1 MTVEM
6 ICVGT
11 ELLLGNIV
19 NTNAAFLAE
28 KCAQIGLSC
37 YYQTVVGDNRERLL
51 ETVQTALGR
60 SDIILLSG
68 GLGPTGDDLTKEAVA
83 QALGLKL
90 VEDVASRELIAAF
103 FKMRGSIPTENNWKQ
118 ALIPEGAKAIKNN
131 NGTAPG
137 VSVTVDDKHI
147 ILLPGPPGE
156 LQPMFLDSVLPYLRT
171 LDKAVIV
178 SVTVKVAGIGESQAE
193 TMAADLIEAQTNPTI
208 APYAKSG
215 EVHFRVTAR
224 AKSDEQAEELIAP
237 IVEKLRKRFGR
248 DVYTTDVDVTLEQTI
263 TDMLLERG
271 LTMTVAESCTG
282 GLLAA
287 RIINVPGASN
297 VFKAGFI
304 TYANEAKSKI
314 VGVREETLSQY
325 GAVSPQTAQEMA
337 KGAALAAEADIA
349 ISVTG
354 IAGPDGGTS
363 VKPVGLVYI
372 CCNVQGKLQ
381 TEEYHF
387 MGNRMKIRESATAAA
402 LIQLRRCMLKD

>member
-1 MTVEM
+1 MTVEL

-11 ELLLGNIV
+11 ELLLGNII

-28 KCAQIGLSC
+28 QCARIGLSC
-37 YYQTVVGDNRERLL
+37 YYQTVVGDNKERLL
-51 ETVQTALGR
+51 QTVQTALGR
-60 SDIILLSG
+60 CDIILLSG

-83 QALGLKL
+83 EAMGLKL
-90 VEDVASRELIAAF
+90 VEDEASRRLIADYF
-103 FKMRGSIPTENNWKQ
+103 EMRGNIPTENNWKQ
-118 ALIPEGAKAIKNN
+118 ALIPEGAKAIKNE

-137 VSVTVDDKHI
+137 VLVTVNGKHI

-171 LDKAVIV
+171 LDQAVID
-178 SVTVKVAGIGESQAE
+178 SVTVKVAGVGESRAE
-193 TMAADLIEAQTNPTI
+193 TMAADIIKAQTNPTI

-224 AKSDEQAEELIAP
+224 AESDKQAEELIAP
-237 IVEKLRKRFGR
+237 IVEKLKKRFGS
-248 DVYTTDVDVTLEQTI
+248 DVYTTDVDVTLEKTV

-287 RIINVPGASN
+287 RIINVPGASK

-304 TYANEAKSKI
+304 TYANEAKSRI
-314 VGVREETLSQY
+314 IGVREETLSLY
-325 GAVSPQTAQEMA
+325 GAVSPQTAEEMA
-337 KGAALAAEADIA
+337 KGAAAAAEADIA
-349 ISVTG
+349 VSITG
-354 IAGPDGGTS
+354 IAGPDGGTK

-387 MGNRMKIRESATAAA
+387 GGNRMKIRESVTAAA
-402 LIQLRRCMLKD
+402 LVQLRRCMLND